1 MKLTNPEL
9 IVKRSYKEVYKDG
22 DKIVKIFEKDHP
34 KSAVFNEAL
43 NTVRVEEA
51 GLDIPK
57 LDEVTQIDEKW
68 ALVIEC
74 QAGETLETVME
85 KDPDNLEKYM
95 AEFVDLQ
102 LQIHAKTAP
111 MLTKLKDKL
120 AKQINQLKELDATQR
135 YELLVRLESMPKHT
149 KVCHGD
155 FNPSNVIVGEDGK
168 LTVVD
173 WAHVTQGNAS
183 ADAALTYLQFALKN
197 RVAAE
202 MYLTMFCKK
211 SDTAKQYVQQWFPIV
226 AAAQLEKNNEL
237 EKHVPVYTVDKQ
249 HVHVVVGETKHP
261 MLEAHFIEWITLNTN
276 QGIYRKQLNPGQ
288 EPVADFSLCD
298 GEQVEEVYAYCNLHG
313 LWKC

>member
-1 MKLTNPEL
+1 MDQSIDLSL
-9 IVKRSYKEVYKDG
+9 IH
-22 DKIVKIFEKDHP
+22 I
-34 KSAVFNEAL
+34 SAVFNEAL

-57 LDEVTQIDEKW
+57 LDEVTQSDEKW

-173 WAHVTQGNAS
+173 LSLIHILPVCKNA
-183 ADAALTYLQFALKN
+183 N
-197 RVAAE
+197 RKG
-202 MYLTMFCKK
+202 Y
-211 SDTAKQYVQQWFPIV
+211 
-226 AAAQLEKNNEL
+226 
-237 EKHVPVYTVDKQ
+237 
-249 HVHVVVGETKHP
+249 
-261 MLEAHFIEWITLNTN
+261 
-276 QGIYRKQLNPGQ
+276 
-288 EPVADFSLCD
+288 FSCL
-298 GEQVEEVYAYCNLHG
+298 LS
-313 LWKC
+313 

>member
-102 LQIHAKTAP
+102 LQIHARRLRCYETERQ
-111 MLTKLKDKL
+111 TG
-120 AKQINQLKELDATQR
+120 KQINQLKELDATQR
-135 YELLVRLESMPKHT
+135 Y
-149 KVCHGD
+149 
-155 FNPSNVIVGEDGK
+155 
-168 LTVVD
+168 
-173 WAHVTQGNAS
+173 
-183 ADAALTYLQFALKN
+183 
-197 RVAAE
+197 
-202 MYLTMFCKK
+202 
-211 SDTAKQYVQQWFPIV
+211 
-226 AAAQLEKNNEL
+226 
-237 EKHVPVYTVDKQ
+237 
-249 HVHVVVGETKHP
+249 
-261 MLEAHFIEWITLNTN
+261 
-276 QGIYRKQLNPGQ
+276 
-288 EPVADFSLCD
+288 
-298 GEQVEEVYAYCNLHG
+298 
-313 LWKC
+313 

>member
-51 GLDIPK
+51 GLDIP
-57 LDEVTQIDEKW
+57 
-68 ALVIEC
+68 
-74 QAGETLETVME
+74 
-85 KDPDNLEKYM
+85 
-95 AEFVDLQ
+95 
-102 LQIHAKTAP
+102 KTAP

-211 SDTAKQYVQQWFPIV
+211 SDTAK
-226 AAAQLEKNNEL
+226 
-237 EKHVPVYTVDKQ
+237 
-249 HVHVVVGETKHP
+249 
-261 MLEAHFIEWITLNTN
+261 
-276 QGIYRKQLNPGQ
+276 
-288 EPVADFSLCD
+288 
-298 GEQVEEVYAYCNLHG
+298 
-313 LWKC
+313 

>member
-135 YELLVRLESMPKHT
+135 YELLVRLE
-149 KVCHGD
+149 
-155 FNPSNVIVGEDGK
+155 
-168 LTVVD
+168 L
-173 WAHVTQGNAS
+173 
-183 ADAALTYLQFALKN
+183 
-197 RVAAE
+197 
-202 MYLTMFCKK
+202 
-211 SDTAKQYVQQWFPIV
+211 
-226 AAAQLEKNNEL
+226 
-237 EKHVPVYTVDKQ
+237 
-249 HVHVVVGETKHP
+249 
-261 MLEAHFIEWITLNTN
+261 
-276 QGIYRKQLNPGQ
+276 
-288 EPVADFSLCD
+288 SLI
-298 GEQVEEVYAYCNLHG
+298 HI
-313 LWKC
+313 

>member
-135 YELLVRLESMPKHT
+135 YELLVRLESMPKQ
-149 KVCHGD
+149 CHRRRGRQAD
-155 FNPSNVIVGEDGK
+155 SCRLGTCYPGECQRRCG
-168 LTVVD
+168 
-173 WAHVTQGNAS
+173 
-183 ADAALTYLQFALKN
+183 TYLPSV
-197 RVAAE
+197 RTEEPCGSRDV
-202 MYLTMFCKK
+202 
-211 SDTAKQYVQQWFPIV
+211 SDYV
-226 AAAQLEKNNEL
+226 L
-237 EKHVPVYTVDKQ
+237 
-249 HVHVVVGETKHP
+249 
-261 MLEAHFIEWITLNTN
+261 
-276 QGIYRKQLNPGQ
+276 Q
-288 EPVADFSLCD
+288 E
-298 GEQVEEVYAYCNLHG
+298 E
-313 LWKC
+313 

>member
-74 QAGETLETVME
+74 QAGET
-85 KDPDNLEKYM
+85 
-95 AEFVDLQ
+95 
-102 LQIHAKTAP
+102 
-111 MLTKLKDKL
+111 
-120 AKQINQLKELDATQR
+120 LDATQR

-237 EKHVPVYTVDKQ
+237 EKDFLMK
-249 HVHVVVGETKHP
+249 
-261 MLEAHFIEWITLNTN
+261 WIDVMDY
-276 QGIYRKQLNPGQ
+276 Q
-288 EPVADFSLCD
+288 
-298 GEQVEEVYAYCNLHG
+298 
-313 LWKC
+313 